1 MKNSPRLERLFY
13 GYEDLKQMGYP
24 WSRVHLNSLVKAG
37 RFPAPVLLS
46 ANRIVWRAA
55 DLASYAKNLPTVDD
69 AANRPTKRN
78 INGHGGHPKRRER
91 VRFTD

>member
-37 RFPAPVLLS
+37 RFPAPVSLS

-55 DLASYAKNLPTVDD
+55 DLEQHARSLPQ
-69 AANRPTKRN
+69 RKPTAPTS
-78 INGHGGHPKRRER
+78 NGHAPNGDKTQRRQR
-91 VRFTD
+91 VRFVD